1 MDGFFIQQIEPN
13 VFGPPSFKEDLIPY
27 SQEELLAANWYPL
40 TLSMGVQYDLNQTQ
54 VVTYELRD
62 GIVYQVKTLV
72 NKEGEELN
80 IATRQK
86 WNQIRF
92 QRDDIIY
99 KTDWTQ
105 LSDSPLTAEQKASW
119 ATYRQ
124 ALRDIT
130 TQSDPFNITWPTN
143 PNGHGGQIGVARV

>member
-1 MDGFFIQQIEPN
+1 MDGYFIQQIEPN

-40 TLSMGVQYDLNQTQ
+40 TLAQPEFFDINKNQTIS
-54 VVTYELRD
+54 YELRD
-62 GIVYQVKTLV
+62 GVVYQIRTITL
-72 NKEGEELN
+72 KEGEELN

-86 WNQIRF
+86 WNQIRV
-92 QRDDIIY
+92 QRDDIIS

-119 ATYRQ
+119 ASYRQ

-143 PNGHGGQIGVARV
+143 PNGYGGQVGVTRV